1 MITLKEYEIYLKV
14 KKFIETMDCDENDII
29 PQLINR
35 VGIIPAYVPLIIESD
50 DMEPTKYYSLSAAA
64 RGCGL
69 LKQTM
74 VYACRNMHM
83 RIAWRK
89 GGSKVFRIEW
99 LDLFQDLS
107 CVRILFQS
115 CVCPRENVKCW
126 FWYITN
132 HCKSIGEQR
141 HKLIHMHLVYVCM

>member
-1 MITLKEYEIYLKV
+1 MITLKEDEIYLKV
-14 KKFIETMDCDENDII
+14 KKFIETKNCDENKLI
-29 PQLINR
+29 PLLING

-74 VYACRNMHM
+74 VYAYRNRCTRMA
-83 RIAWRK
+83 RRK

-99 LDLFQDLS
+99 LAS
-107 CVRILFQS
+107 
-115 CVCPRENVKCW
+115 PRLAV
-126 FWYITN
+126 
-132 HCKSIGEQR
+132 S
-141 HKLIHMHLVYVCM
+141 